1 MPSLQFLT
9 MRSCSGLSNWCHGI
23 AGWAAQEEGFGD
35 FAKHC
40 DPATLAL
47 PCGSGEG
54 GIMKGEL

>member
-1 MPSLQFLT
+1 